1 MRSYNL
7 VVVVG
12 SKSAINTFNFSF
24 SNFNYFNLK
33 INMKISP
40 NSKKLLKLF
49 LALLAVLFALY
60 VFDLMKYKTRFNE
73 LKNDEVIELEI
84 QVENLQNKV
93 DEITGQLEHNE
104 NAIKN
109 ANNQINLYKTKCPN
123 CTYHLSGNYEN

>member
-1 MRSYNL
+1 
-7 VVVVG
+7 
-12 SKSAINTFNFSF
+12 
-24 SNFNYFNLK
+24 
-33 INMKISP
+33 MKISS
-40 NSKKLLKLF
+40 NNKKLLKLF

-60 VFDLMKYKTRFNE
+60 VFDLLKYKTRFHE
-73 LKNDEVIELEI
+73 LKNDEVIQLEI

-109 ANNQINLYKTKCPN
+109 ADMELNLCRAKCKT

>member
-12 SKSAINTFNFSF
+12 SKSAINTSNLSF
-24 SNFNYFNLK
+24 SNSYYFNLK
-33 INMKISP
+33 ITMKISP

-49 LALLAVLFALY
+49 LTLLAVLFALF

-93 DEITGQLEHNE
+93 EEMKSQLIHNE

-109 ANNQINLYKTKCPN
+109 ASNELNLYKAKCPN
-123 CTYHLSGNYEN
+123 CTYHLSANYEN